1 MLQAG
6 GAGMIMADNGGGLV
20 SEAHSVPSVHVSAA
34 DGAAI
39 KTYAQTQA
47 ASAALSAFAIKSV
60 PAPIMAGFSSRGP
73 NAGDSNML
81 KPDLTAPGVDV
92 IASVTAALT
101 PAEHAQVAAGTLVPP
116 PAYASYQGTSMSSPH
131 VAGLGLLLR
140 QLHPDWTRP
149 PSSRR

>member
-1 MLQAG
+1 VQQAG
-6 GAGMIMADNGGGLV
+6 GIGMVLADNGGGLV

-39 KTYAQTQA
+39 KAYAVAQA
-47 ASAALSAFAIKSV
+47 ANASAALSAFAIKTA
-60 PAPIMAGFSSRGP
+60 PAPIMAGVSSRGP

-101 PAEHAQVAAGTLVPP
+101 PAEHALVAAGTMVPR
-116 PAYASYQGTSMSSPH
+116 PASACCCASCIRTGR
-131 VAGLGLLLR
+131 L
-140 QLHPDWTRP
+140 P